1 MSQHNPDRVD
11 TDTWFS
17 HDQLEGLERA
27 EASDPL
33 RTAVPTRN
41 VSNGEYVPFAQTR
54 AQREVEARVAAVAD
68 ETAKRLGVSRR
79 GFLCGAGGMA
89 ASFIAMNE
97 VFGPFFDASHFEL
110 FEPAAAAEKGP
121 PPDLFV
127 LDDQLHVVRDSQGAA
142 GLPLRATSQGAGAA
156 STAAGFKANPFNPEG
171 FPDEL
176 GNPWSAWTGSLQHT
190 SNVGADFTLGSLVK
204 DVYLD
209 SSVTIGVLSNAPLG
223 LFLPPGAKEPI
234 PPRTI
239 AESLSSEILTGY
251 QTAAVRDFVNRIA
264 GSTRML
270 AHGQFYPGK
279 HNLEFMQRQIEE
291 CHPDS
296 WKGYTIAF
304 SAKDNGDPTRGM
316 DRWSL
321 DDEAIAYP
329 TYELIRRNR
338 TQLKDRPG
346 FFNICIHK
354 GLTTLGDPSDPG
366 SDLPSMGNPNDIP
379 KAARDWPEFNFI
391 IYHAAWAP
399 LFYAHHSLRAVR
411 DGRLLEGVPD
421 VQWITRMAQQCAHL
435 PNVHAEL
442 GTTFAATVTTFP
454 TVCAHILGQLLKYWG
469 PDRIVFGSDS
479 LWYGAPQWQIEALWR
494 FQIPEAMATKYGY
507 PRLDEQAR
515 RKILGLN
522 SARLYKLDGRT
533 PVSAAGPYKPVP
545 SDFATRVPAELH
557 RTLADAPGSRQG
569 SQALQPS
576 PSPDRLA
583 QLQKDYRAAGG
594 RRNNLRHG
602 WVARG

>member
-1 MSQHNPDRVD
+1 MSQNNSDAREN
-11 TDTWFS
+11 DTWFS
-17 HDQLEGLERA
+17 REQLEDLERTDA
-27 EASDPL
+27 ADAL
-33 RTAVPTRN
+33 QAAVPTRN

-54 AQREVEARVAAVAD
+54 EQREVEARVTAIAEESAA
-68 ETAKRLGVSRR
+68 RLGVSRR
-79 GFLCGAGGMA
+79 AFLCGAGGMA

-110 FEPAAAAEKGP
+110 VEPAAAAEKGP
-121 PPDLFV
+121 PPNLFV
-127 LDDQLHVVRDSQGAA
+127 FDDQLHMVRDTQGAA
-142 GLPLRATSQGAGAA
+142 GMPLRATSQGAGTA
-156 STAAGFKANPFNPEG
+156 STAAGFKANPFNPQG

-176 GNPWSAWTGSLQHT
+176 GNPWSAWTDALQQT
-190 SNVGADFTLGSLVK
+190 PNVGTAFTLTSLVK

-209 SSVTIGVLSNAPLG
+209 SNVAVGVLSNAPLG
-223 LFLPPGAKEPI
+223 LFLPPGTTEPI

-251 QTAAVRDFVNRIA
+251 QTAQVRDFVNRIA
-264 GSTRML
+264 GSKRML

-279 HNLEFMQRQIEE
+279 NNLEFMQRQIEE
-291 CHPDS
+291 CRPDS
-296 WKGYTIAF
+296 WKGYTIAL
-304 SAKDNGDPTRGM
+304 SAKDNDDPTRGM
-316 DRWSL
+316 TRWSL

-338 TQLKDRPG
+338 AQLKDRPG

-354 GLTTLGDPSDPG
+354 GLTTLGDPSDPA
-366 SDLPSMGNPNDIP
+366 SDQPAMGNPDDIP

-399 LFYAHHSLRAVR
+399 LFYAQQSLRAVR
-411 DGRLLEGVPD
+411 EGRLLSGVPD

-435 PNVHAEL
+435 PNVYAEL

-454 TVCAHILGQLLKYWG
+454 TVCAHILGQFLKYWG
-469 PDRIVFGSDS
+469 AERIVFGSDS

-494 FQIPEAMATKYGY
+494 FQIPETMAAKYGY

-515 RKILGLN
+515 RKIVGLN
-522 SARLYKLDGRT
+522 SARLYKLDPRM
-533 PVSAAGPYKPVP
+533 PVSPAGPYKPVP
-545 SDFATRVPAELH
+545 HDFPTRVPAEL
-557 RTLADAPGSRQG
+557 RATLADAPGSRQG
-569 SQALQPS
+569 SQALQHP

-583 QLQKDYRAAGG
+583 RLRADYRVAGG
-594 RRNNLRHG
+594 VRDNLRHG